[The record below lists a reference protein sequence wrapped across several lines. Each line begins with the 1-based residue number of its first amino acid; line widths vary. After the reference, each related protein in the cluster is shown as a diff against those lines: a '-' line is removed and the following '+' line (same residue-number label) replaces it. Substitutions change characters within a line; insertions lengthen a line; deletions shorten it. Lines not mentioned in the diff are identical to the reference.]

1 MKVKRLRKGDGAMAT
16 RKMRK
21 LSAAWMLMA
30 VLCLL
35 LITPVRNI
43 SALRVSAES
52 SLASD
57 VVSEEDSLTARI
69 EAGELSDMAELRHF
83 LNVTLEKSGSRTR
96 VAQRFDEGSEDV
108 LHRGFT
114 LKPAELLSW
123 SRMLGHWGSRPPRS
137 ILSILDSVRLLN

>member
-1 MKVKRLRKGDGAMAT
+1 MAT

-21 LSAAWMLMA
+21 LSAVWMLLA

-43 SALRVSAES
+43 SALHVSSES
-52 SLASD
+52 GLASD

-69 EAGELSDMAELRHF
+69 EAGKLSDMAELRHF
-83 LNVTLEKSGSRTR
+83 LNATLEKSGSRTR
-96 VAQRFDEGSEDV
+96 MAQRFDEGSEDV

-123 SRMLGHWGSRPPRS
+123 SRMLGHWVSRPPRS
-137 ILSILDSVRLLN
+137 ILSIMDSVRLLN

>member
-1 MKVKRLRKGDGAMAT
+1 MST

-52 SLASD
+52 SSASD

-69 EAGELSDMAELRHF
+69 EAGKLSDMAELRHF

-96 VAQRFDEGSEDV
+96 MAQRFDEGSEDV

-114 LKPAELLSW
+114 LKPADSLSW
-123 SRMLGHWGSRPPRS
+123 SGVLGHWASRPPRS

>member
-1 MKVKRLRKGDGAMAT
+1 MAT

-21 LSAAWMLMA
+21 LSAVWMLLA

-43 SALRVSAES
+43 SALHVSSES
-52 SLASD
+52 GLASD

-69 EAGELSDMAELRHF
+69 EAGKLSDMAELRHF
-83 LNVTLEKSGSRTR
+83 LNATLEKSGSRTR
-96 VAQRFDEGSEDV
+96 MAQRFDEGSEDV

-123 SRMLGHWGSRPPRS
+123 SRMLGYWASRPPRS

>member
-1 MKVKRLRKGDGAMAT
+1 MAT

-43 SALRVSAES
+43 STLRVSSERG
-52 SLASD
+52 LASD

-69 EAGELSDMAELRHF
+69 EAGKLSDMAELRHF
-83 LNVTLEKSGSRTR
+83 LNVTIEKSGSRTR
-96 VAQRFDEGSEDV
+96 MAQRFDEGSDAM
-108 LHRGFT
+108 LHRDFA
-114 LKPAELLSW
+114 LKPVNALRCQGFLEHGA
-123 SRMLGHWGSRPPRS
+123 SRSPLS
-137 ILSILDSVRLLN
+137 ILTILDSVRLLN

>member
-1 MKVKRLRKGDGAMAT
+1 MAT

-21 LSAAWMLMA
+21 LSAVWMLMA

-43 SALRVSAES
+43 STLRVSNERG
-52 SLASD
+52 LASD

-69 EAGELSDMAELRHF
+69 EAGKLSDMAELRHF
-83 LNVTLEKSGSRTR
+83 LNVTIEKSGSRTR
-96 VAQRFDEGSEDV
+96 MAQRFDEGSEEL
-108 LHRGFT
+108 LHRGFMP
-114 LKPAELLSW
+114 KSADSLSW
-123 SRMLGHWGSRPPRS
+123 AGVLEHWASRPLLS

>member
-1 MKVKRLRKGDGAMAT
+1 MKVKRLRKGDGAVAT
-16 RKMRK
+16 KRMQK

-52 SLASD
+52 GLASD

-69 EAGELSDMAELRHF
+69 EAGKLSDMAELRHF
-83 LNVTLEKSGSRTR
+83 LNATIEKSGSRTR
-96 VAQRFDEGSEDV
+96 MAQRFDEGSEEL

-114 LKPAELLSW
+114 PKSADSLSW
-123 SRMLGHWGSRPPRS
+123 SGVLGYGASRPPRS

>member
-1 MKVKRLRKGDGAMAT
+1 MAT

-52 SLASD
+52 SSASD
-57 VVSEEDSLTARI
+57 VISEEDSLTARI
-69 EAGELSDMAELRHF
+69 EAGKLSDMAELRHF
-83 LNVTLEKSGSRTR
+83 LNATIEKSGSRTR
-96 VAQRFDEGSEDV
+96 MAQRFDEGSEE
-108 LHRGFT
+108 LPHCGFT
-114 LKPAELLSW
+114 LKSADSLAW
-123 SRMLGHWGSRPPRS
+123 SGVLGHWASRPPRS

>member
-1 MKVKRLRKGDGAMAT
+1 MAT

-21 LSAAWMLMA
+21 LSAVWMLMA

-43 SALRVSAES
+43 SALRVSSES
-52 SLASD
+52 SSASD
-57 VVSEEDSLTARI
+57 MISEEDSLTARI
-69 EAGELSDMAELRHF
+69 EAGKLSDMAELRHF
-83 LNVTLEKSGSRTR
+83 LNETIEKSGSRTR
-96 VAQRFDEGSEDV
+96 MAQRFDEGSEEL

-114 LKPAELLSW
+114 PKSADSLSW
-123 SRMLGHWGSRPPRS
+123 SGVLGHWASRPSRS

>member
-1 MKVKRLRKGDGAMAT
+1 MAT

-35 LITPVRNI
+35 LITPVRNM
-43 SALRVSAES
+43 SALRVSSES
-52 SLASD
+52 SSASD
-57 VVSEEDSLTARI
+57 MISEEDSLTARI
-69 EAGELSDMAELRHF
+69 EAGKLSDIAELRHF
-83 LNVTLEKSGSRTR
+83 LNATIEKSGSRTR
-96 VAQRFDEGSEDV
+96 MAQRFDEGSVEL

-114 LKPAELLSW
+114 PKSADSLSW
-123 SRMLGHWGSRPPRS
+123 SGVLGHWASRPTRS